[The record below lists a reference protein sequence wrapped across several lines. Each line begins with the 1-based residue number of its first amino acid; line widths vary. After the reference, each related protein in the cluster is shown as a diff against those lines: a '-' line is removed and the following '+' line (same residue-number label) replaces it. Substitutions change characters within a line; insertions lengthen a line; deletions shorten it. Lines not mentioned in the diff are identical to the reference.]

1 MASSPI
7 PKADQ
12 WLDQSIKNHAAGK
25 RGINA
30 LLVGLHGTGKTT
42 YVMER
47 AAAKGLKVALFTCS
61 ILDPYTDF
69 VGVPFQVITNEGTP
83 SESRYL
89 EKVRPKAVD
98 ECDLIFFDEIN
109 RAAPVVLNAMLEI
122 IQFGTIN
129 GEKLPK
135 LIGCWAAMN
144 PPDAGYD
151 VNPLDPALVDRF
163 DTFYEVKAKPSVKF
177 MSQSMRPEIAKA
189 LVKWWEGMDRSKR
202 DNTDYISP
210 RRLEKIGIYYDAFGT
225 FEEALPASM
234 TVERAKLA
242 DLFRDAEN
250 QGKGVAA
257 AASQGGIGG
266 AANATLTYNR
276 DWIREYPSATVA
288 VLSSAPDD
296 LTTHNAVVACFDKTS
311 GANLVKDDGE
321 VLNAIK
327 PSVLEA
333 FVAGLSKPKAKT
345 LAENVAVLPQA
356 DRDRL
361 ASLVSVV
368 EADAQK
374 R

>member
-1 MASSPI
+1 MASTPV
-7 PKADQ
+7 PKAAQ
-12 WLDQSIKNHAAGK
+12 WLDQSIKNHAEGK
-25 RGINA
+25 RGLNA

-42 YVMER
+42 YIMDT

-69 VGVPFQVITNEGTP
+69 VGVPFQVITNEGLPT
-83 SESRYL
+83 EERYL
-89 EKVRPKAVD
+89 QKVRPKAVD
-98 ECDLIFFDEIN
+98 DCDLIFFDEIN

-163 DTFYEVKAKPSVKF
+163 DVFHEVKAKPSVKF
-177 MSQSMRPEIAKA
+177 MAQSMRTETAKA
-189 LVKWWEGMDRSKR
+189 LVKWWEGMDRGKR

-210 RRLEKIGIYYDAFGT
+210 RRLEKIGIHYDTFGS
-225 FEEALPASM
+225 FEDAIPASM

-242 DLFRDAEN
+242 DLLRNAEAVA
-250 QGKGVAA
+250 KGQSA

-266 AANATLTYNR
+266 AAITTLTYTR
-276 DWIREYPSATVA
+276 EWIREYKAATVA
-288 VLSSAPDD
+288 VLAANPDD
-296 LTTHNAVVACFDKTS
+296 LTTHNAVVACFEKTS

-333 FVAGLSKPKAKT
+333 FVANLSTAKAKT
-345 LAENVAVLPQA
+345 LAENVAALPQA
-356 DRDRL
+356 DRNRL
-361 ASLVSVV
+361 PRLVSVV